1 MRNRYYIPLLAAALV
16 MAGCR
21 TTEPSPDPVGEVLC
35 AERSFHAS
43 SETATRAYVDGLTV
57 LWDAS
62 DELAVFDDAGSEKA
76 VFTLKSGAGTS
87 SATFSGKVS
96 SAATQFYAAYPGPS
110 VTAASGQILTLT
122 LPAAQKLVSGGRNL
136 DPAALVGVAATSGN
150 DLSFKNVVAAIRF
163 KLDSDDVVSVSLKG
177 GSDEPLAGTVK
188 VDATTGEVTEVTDGV
203 SEVVLTP
210 AGEAFAKGQYVI
222 TLLPGTFS
230 RGVVLTFT
238 LRDGSTVIRENANA
252 LTIARSHLLDLAAFI
267 NLSETEFSFQPGE
280 TREIRVLSQG
290 VDGLSPHSTPE
301 GWTVDKSALGSGILK
316 ITAPAAGATAAGN
329 GVFDLRGTTASG
341 STIVSDDITVR
352 LYGINDKA
360 EFLAFRSLYQGDDPT
375 DNTRLNNPV
384 TDEAVIGKYL
394 SGGAVSLNADLDFSD
409 EDLLLKAYIIKYWN
423 LPLEGNGHTVTLD
436 FNGTAVLCAFFQ
448 TVGADVRNLHLAGSA
463 SIAYGGAGY
472 LASLAAFTHG
482 TVPFTLHNVSSSTAL
497 SSKGK
502 IAALG
507 GLIAHARANTVTLEG
522 CSYDGTVTY
531 IPAEVSDATAIGG
544 LVGLAGTGLSIKD
557 SFTAAAMDLELG
569 NHVLCASES
578 SGVGG
583 LVGVTQAGKTVTLE
597 NCENKSAISVK
608 EVSASEN
615 RGAFSQTVGRN
626 GSGADLSGCTE
637 SGSVTFEE
645 YVGASIAFASTDPVS
660 LAYGAS
666 VQIPFTYENL
676 KSATP
681 VSGAVTEAPAGWT
694 IDFAGIAAS
703 EPYITVTAPAQEAVK
718 AGTAAGIGELT
729 IAVTTSTGE
738 TATNVVKPVVRLYGI
753 NSKAEFT
760 AFKTAYGPTANMPN
774 LEGLDAW
781 LVDGAITL
789 NTDLTITTDDLSTY
803 YVIKFLDLP
812 LEGNDRTITYANV
825 DNGTQG
831 LLAFCQGLHADVRN
845 LSFDGTIV
853 NTAKGSEV
861 TMLAARGINTN
872 SSSRKSKA
880 ATVTN
885 VHVKSSALI
894 SYEYNGTGSTAVVGG
909 LCGRSTEAN
918 SVLTFRNCSVEGTVR
933 STLGAPAALG
943 GCAACD
949 GNGTDVRAEFYSCT
963 FSGTVELTQA
973 INKAGN
979 IRVGGF
985 VGDGARQSYFEDCT
999 SSGTLRADMG
1009 GFVFNPSNRGSGLGG
1024 FVGRTTA
1031 STSTLTMYCGFKNCT
1046 FSGSITATNML
1057 AAEAEY
1063 GWTSD
1068 GYDSSA
1074 TFGQIVGNKT
1084 AKIPEGLETCQE
1096 NGSITYTFAQ

>member
-1 MRNRYYIPLLAAALV
+1 MKPRYYLPLLAAVLFA
-16 MAGCR
+16 AGCR
-21 TTEPSPDPVGEVLC
+21 SIEPAPVPAGEAPC
-35 AERSFHAS
+35 AERTFQAS

-62 DELAVFDDAGSEKA
+62 DQLAVFDDAGSEKA

-87 SATFSGKVS
+87 SATFNGKVS
-96 SAATQFYAAYPGPS
+96 SAATCFYTAYPGAS
-110 VTAASGQILTLT
+110 VTAASDHILTLT
-122 LPAAQKLVSGGRNL
+122 LPAAQQLVSGGRNL
-136 DPAALVGVAATSGN
+136 DPAALVGVATTTGS

-163 KLDSDDVVSVSLKG
+163 KLDVDDIVSVSLKG

-188 VDATTGEVTEVTDGV
+188 VDATTGEVTEVTEGV

-210 AGEAFAKGQYVI
+210 AGESFAKGQYVI
-222 TLLPGTFS
+222 TLLPGSFS

-238 LRDGSTVIRENANA
+238 ARDGSTVVRENVNP
-252 LTIARSHLLDLAAFI
+252 LTISRSHLLDLAAFI
-267 NLSETEFSFQPGE
+267 NLSETEFSFLPGE

-290 VDGLSPHSTPE
+290 VDNLAPHSAPE
-301 GWTVDKSALGSGILK
+301 GWTVDASALGSGILK
-316 ITAPAAGATAAGN
+316 VTAPAAGTSAAGN
-329 GVFDLRGTTASG
+329 GVFDLRGTSASG
-341 STIVSDDITVR
+341 ATVLSDDITVR

-360 EFLAFRSLYQGDDPT
+360 EFLAFRSLYQGDDPN

-384 TDEAVIGKYL
+384 TDESVIGKYL
-394 SGGAVSLNADLDFSD
+394 VDGTVCLNADLAFDD
-409 EDLLLKAYIIKYWN
+409 EDLVLDAYIIKYWN
-423 LPLEGNGHTVTLD
+423 LPLEGNGHTVSVD
-436 FNGTAVLCAFFQ
+436 FAGTRVLCAFFQ

-463 SIAYGGAGY
+463 SITYNGAGY

-482 TVPFTLHNVSSSTAL
+482 TVPFTLSGVSSSVAL
-497 SSKGK
+497 SATGK

-507 GLIAHARANTVTLEG
+507 GLIAHARAGSVTLDG

-531 IPAEVSDATAIGG
+531 TPAEVSDATAIGG
-544 LVGLAGTGLSIKD
+544 LVGLAGTTLTVKNC
-557 SFTAAAMDLELG
+557 FTATAMDLELG

-760 AFKTAYGPTANMPN
+760 AFKTAYGPSANAPN

-789 NTDLTITTDDLSTY
+789 NTDIAITTDDLATY

-812 LEGNDRTITYANV
+812 LEGNDRTITYNV
-825 DNGTQG
+825 TSTQAMA
-831 LLAFCQGLHADVRN
+831 AFCQGLHADVRN
-845 LSFDGTIV
+845 LNFDGTIV
-853 NTAKGSEV
+853 NSAKAGEV
-861 TMLAARGINTN
+861 SMLAARGINTN
-872 SSSRKSKA
+872 SSSRKAKS

-885 VHVKSSALI
+885 VHIKPTAII
-894 SYEYNGTGSTAVVGG
+894 SYEYNDTGSTAFVGG
-909 LCGRSTEAN
+909 FSARGTEAN
-918 SVLTFRNCSVEGTVR
+918 STLTFRNCSVEGTVR
-933 STLGAPAALG
+933 STLGAPQGLG
-943 GCAACD
+943 GFAGSD
-949 GNGTDVRAEFYSCT
+949 GNGTNVRAEFYSCT
-963 FSGTVELTQA
+963 FSGTLELTQTV
-973 INKAGN
+973 NKAGS

-985 VGDGARQSYFEDCT
+985 VGDGARQSYFEGCT

-1009 GFVFNPSNRGSGLGG
+1009 GFVFNPTNKASGLGG

-1031 STSTLTMYCGFKNCT
+1031 STSTLTMYCGFNDCT

-1057 AAEAEY
+1057 AGEAEL

-1068 GYDSSA
+1068 GYDDA
-1074 TFGQIVGNKT
+1074 YTFGQIVGNKA
-1084 AKIPEGLETCQE
+1084 AKMPEGLDTCHE
-1096 NGSITYTFAQ
+1096 NGSITYSFAQ